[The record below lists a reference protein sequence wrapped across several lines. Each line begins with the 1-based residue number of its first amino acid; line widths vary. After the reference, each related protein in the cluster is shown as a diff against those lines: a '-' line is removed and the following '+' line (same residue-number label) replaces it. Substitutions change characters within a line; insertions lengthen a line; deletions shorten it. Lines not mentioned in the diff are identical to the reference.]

1 MCWFCWMLWA
11 SAVSRGCFKV
21 TLLLGRFKS
30 LTSRRGPVLV
40 PFALNFSHCQNAT
53 EAERERARAT
63 VCPDAVAASKFT
75 AQRPH
80 SHSVW
85 EKNDLS
91 ALCSE
96 KWGSGEFHVAHEVPQ
111 REK

>member
-11 SAVSRGCFKV
+11 SAVSRGSFKV
-21 TLLLGRFKS
+21 TLLFGRFKS
-30 LTSRRGPVLV
+30 LTSRRARVLV
-40 PFALNFSHCQNAT
+40 LFALNFSHCQNAT

-63 VCPDAVAASKFT
+63 VCPGAVVVAASRFT

-85 EKNDLS
+85 EK
-91 ALCSE
+91 
-96 KWGSGEFHVAHEVPQ
+96 K
-111 REK
+111 

>member
-1 MCWFCWMLWA
+1 MCCFCWMLWA

-40 PFALNFSHCQNAT
+40 LFALNFSHCQND
-53 EAERERARAT
+53 AERERARAM
-63 VCPDAVAASKFT
+63 VCPGAVAASRFT

-80 SHSVW
+80 SHRVW

-91 ALCSE
+91 ALCS
-96 KWGSGEFHVAHEVPQ
+96 
-111 REK
+111 